1 MTRKRLLREES
12 RRQTRERLL
21 EAAAIVFSRQGFDAT
36 SVDQVAEEAGFS
48 KGAVYSN
55 FASKEELFMVL
66 LDRHLETEL
75 QNVAAQFEPRE
86 TDGKNAGNVQQRSF
100 AQLLEERRTWNILTL
115 EFLLY
120 AMRHPSAQQLLAE
133 RYRGARNQLTNLLQ
147 SIEASKGKAP
157 DVPAEYLSWALLAL
171 GSGLMLQAYLE
182 PGALP
187 EGLYSAVVGR
197 LFGSTQASKITT
209 TSEGEEARS

>member
-1 MTRKRLLREES
+1 MTRKRLSREES
-12 RRQTRERLL
+12 RQQTRERLL

-75 QNVAAQFEPRE
+75 QSVAAQFERRE
-86 TDGKNAGNVQQRSF
+86 SDGKNAGNVQQHSF
-100 AQLLEERRTWNILTL
+100 AQLLEERRAWNILTL

-120 AMRHPSAQQLLAE
+120 AIRHPSAQQLLAE
-133 RYRGARNQLTNLLQ
+133 RYRVARNQLTNLLQ

-157 DVPAEYLSWALLAL
+157 DDVPAEYLSWALLAL

-197 LFGSTQASKITT
+197 LLGSTQASKWQ
-209 TSEGEEARS
+209 ENDRN

>member
-1 MTRKRLLREES
+1 MTRKRLTREES
-12 RRQTRERLL
+12 RQQTRERLL
-21 EAAAIVFSRQGFDAT
+21 EAAAALFSRQGFDAT
-36 SVDQVAEEAGFS
+36 AVDQIAEEAGFS

-66 LDRHLETEL
+66 LDRHLEAEL
-75 QNVAAQFEPRE
+75 QGMSMAAQIQSAGRSASEP
-86 TDGKNAGNVQQRSF
+86 AAAQQQTSF
-100 AQLLEERRTWNILTL
+100 ATLIEEKRTWNILTF

-133 RYRGARNQLTNLLQ
+133 RYRVAREHLTRLLQ
-147 SIEASKGKAP
+147 NTTTVQGKQ
-157 DVPAEYLSWALLAL
+157 PALPVEYAAWALIGL

-187 EGLYSAVVGR
+187 DGLYSAVVSR
-197 LFGSTQASKITT
+197 LLGGTQP
-209 TSEGEEARS
+209 EAVQDPSIVPD

>member
-1 MTRKRLLREES
+1 MLKYLLAYKYWVVFILNGITILVGMSIKGRAMTRKRLLREES

-75 QNVAAQFEPRE
+75 PSVAAEFEPRE
-86 TDGKNAGNVQQRSF
+86 SDGKNAGNVQRHSF

-115 EFLLY
+115 AILLY
-120 AMRHPSAQQLLAE
+120 AL
-133 RYRGARNQLTNLLQ
+133 RNH
-147 SIEASKGKAP
+147 
-157 DVPAEYLSWALLAL
+157 
-171 GSGLMLQAYLE
+171 
-182 PGALP
+182 
-187 EGLYSAVVGR
+187 
-197 LFGSTQASKITT
+197 
-209 TSEGEEARS
+209 